1 MNMLND
7 QEILQKIK
15 MKIKEVVPENGQ
27 AFLFG
32 SRARHQATENSDWDI
47 LVLLD
52 KKKVMSEDYDNISYE
67 LRALGWNMLQSIN
80 TVIYTKQQWKDNS
93 YSLFNKSVEEDAIV
107 L

>member
-1 MNMLND
+1 MLND
-7 QEILQKIK
+7 KEILQKIR
-15 MKIKEVVPENGQ
+15 MKLKEVVPENGQ

-32 SRARHQATENSDWDI
+32 SRARYEATENSDWDI

-67 LRALGWNMLQSIN
+67 LRSLGWDMHQSVN
-80 TVIYTKQQWKDNS
+80 TVIYTKQQWQDNS
-93 YSLFNKSVEEDAIV
+93 HSLFNKSVEEDAIA